1 MYQVA
6 SRKQSRRRR
15 SRLWLCFAL
24 LFLIVAAVAGY
35 YTWKSLQQKPVVSQS
50 KAVITKISYQGKTK
64 HYTEDNFSIDIPIEW
79 QADPRPVNTYQSFT
93 WHNISKANSE
103 AIEVYEDT
111 IPTNF
116 SVNRA
121 LVVNGAL
128 DHLELTGQASENCV
142 NFTKDLVTGQSEL
155 GVRAKWQNVDFLCN
169 RITTSRDVIGTSSTD
184 GINTVI
190 LRGTNGVKHRFFF
203 TYTDNQLSPDY
214 TVFYNALASFG
225 MN

>member
-1 MYQVA
+1 MYRIA
-6 SRKQSRRRR
+6 SRKQHRRRR
-15 SRLWLCFAL
+15 SLFGLGFTL
-24 LFLIVAAVAGY
+24 LFFIIASVAGY
-35 YTWKSLQQKPVVSQS
+35 EIWKSLQTKPVVSQS
-50 KAVITKISYQGKTK
+50 KAVITKISYQGKIK
-64 HYTEDNFSIDIPIEW
+64 HYSEDNFSIDIPLEW
-79 QADPRPVNTYQSFT
+79 QADPRPPYTYQSFT
-93 WHNISKANSE
+93 WHNVSKANSE
-103 AIEVYEDT
+103 SIEIYEDT

-121 LVVNGAL
+121 LVVNGST

-142 NFTKDLVTGQSEL
+142 NFTKDIVTGQSEL

-184 GINTVI
+184 GINTVV
-190 LRGTNGVKHRFFF
+190 LKTTSGMKHSFFF